1 MPIIKRYPNRKLY
14 DTEAKQYITLEG
26 IAELI
31 RCGQE
36 VHVLDH
42 ATGEDLTAV
51 TLTQIVFEQEK
62 KEGGFV
68 PRSVLKGLIEA
79 GGNTLNALQR
89 SLAVPLGL
97 WGQVDQEIAR
107 RLEVLVAHGELTP
120 EEGARLRDRLLAEG
134 QLAETEWPIEQ
145 AVQQVLIERGVPTRD
160 QFQRLAEQIEQLA
173 MQIEPHT
180 KSFASMPKQKRTR
193 RQARQ
198 TPSSH

>member
-1 MPIIKRYPNRKLY
+1 MPVIKRYPNRKLY
-14 DTEAKQYITLEG
+14 DTEAKQYVTLEG
-26 IAELI
+26 IADLI
-31 RCGQE
+31 RRGQE

-42 ATGEDLTAV
+42 ATGDDLTAV

-79 GGNTLNALQR
+79 GGNTLHALQR
-89 SLAVPLGL
+89 SLASPLGL
-97 WGQVDQEIAR
+97 WEQVDQEIAR
-107 RLEVLVAHGELTP
+107 RLEALIARGELAP

-160 QFQRLAEQIEQLA
+160 QFQRLVEQIEQLA
-173 MQIEPHT
+173 TQIEPHT
-180 KSFASMPKQKRTR
+180 KSFASTPKQKRIR
-193 RQARQ
+193 RQAG
-198 TPSSH
+198 

>member
-14 DTEAKQYITLEG
+14 DTEDKQYVTLEG
-26 IAELI
+26 VADLI
-31 RCGQE
+31 RCGRE

-107 RLEVLVAHGELTP
+107 RLEALINLGELTP
-120 EEGARLRDRLLAEG
+120 EEGARLRDRLIAEG
-134 QLAETEWPIEQ
+134 
-145 AVQQVLIERGVPTRD
+145 
-160 QFQRLAEQIEQLA
+160 
-173 MQIEPHT
+173 
-180 KSFASMPKQKRTR
+180 
-193 RQARQ
+193 
-198 TPSSH
+198 

>member
-14 DTEAKQYITLEG
+14 DTEAKQYVTLEG
-26 IAELI
+26 IADLI
-31 RCGQE
+31 RRGQE

-89 SLAVPLGL
+89 SLASPLGF

-107 RLEVLVAHGELTP
+107 RLDALVARGELAP
-120 EEGARLRDRLLAEG
+120 EEGAQLRDRLLAEG
-134 QLAETEWPIEQ
+134 QPAETEGPIEQ
-145 AVQQVLIERGVPTRD
+145 AVRQVLIERGVPTRD
-160 QFQRLAEQIEQLA
+160 EFQRLAEQIEQLA
-173 MQIEPHT
+173 TQIEPNR
-180 KSFASMPKQKRTR
+180 KSLASTPKQKRIR
-193 RQARQ
+193 RQAG
-198 TPSSH
+198 

>member
-14 DTEAKQYITLEG
+14 DTEAKQYVTLEG
-26 IAELI
+26 IADLI

-62 KEGGFV
+62 KERGFV
-68 PRSVLKGLIEA
+68 PRSVLTGLIEA

-89 SLAVPLGL
+89 SLASPLGL

-107 RLEVLVAHGELTP
+107 RLEALVTRGELTP

-134 QLAETEWPIEQ
+134 QPVEADWPTEQ
-145 AVQQVLIERGVPTRD
+145 AVQQALIKRGVPTRD
-160 QFQRLAEQIEQLA
+160 QFQRLAEQIEKLTT
-173 MQIEPHT
+173 QIEPHT
-180 KSFASMPKQKRTR
+180 KSSASTPKQKRIR

-198 TPSSH
+198 APSSR

>member
-1 MPIIKRYPNRKLY
+1 VPIIKRYPNRKLY
-14 DTEAKQYITLEG
+14 DTEAKQYVTLEG
-26 IAELI
+26 IADLI
-31 RCGQE
+31 RRGQE

-89 SLAVPLGL
+89 SLASPLGL

-107 RLEVLVAHGELTP
+107 RLEALVARGELAS

-134 QLAETEWPIEQ
+134 QPAETEGPIEQ
-145 AVQQVLIERGVPTRD
+145 AVRQVLIKRGVPTRD
-160 QFQRLAEQIEQLA
+160 EFQRLAEQIEQLA
-173 MQIEPHT
+173 RQIEPNT
-180 KSFASMPKQKRTR
+180 KSLASTPKQKRIR
-193 RQARQ
+193 RQARRA
-198 TPSSH
+198 PSSR